1 MKEGH
6 YLCILGVFDEKT
18 NGHLRELD
26 EIMQTADLKT
36 LGSYQDTPWHL
47 SLGVYHDLEPEEL
60 LAWTREVVGEME
72 EITLRFSH
80 IGIFPG
86 VVFIEPSFSWPLRF
100 FFERLHEEY
109 DDLFGSYIAT
119 SRKHGLF
126 TPHVSMIFTY
136 DELVKSVEILYGCF
150 TPFYGKMSE
159 LIIYEYVQKGD
170 KTFPVGPVASIKLKE
185 TPPLGGQHEI
195 KTHGR

>member
-6 YLCILGVFDEKT
+6 YLCILGTFDKET
-18 NGHLRELD
+18 NRHFKELD
-26 EIMQTADLKT
+26 QIMQKAGLRT
-36 LGSYQDTPWHL
+36 LGSFQEDPWHF

-60 LAWTREVVGEME
+60 IAWTREIAGEME
-72 EITLRFSH
+72 EIPLRFNH

-86 VVFIEPSFSWPLRF
+86 VVFIEPSFSWRLRN
-100 FFERLHEEY
+100 FFERLHEKY
-109 DDLFGSYIAT
+109 DDRYGEYIAT

-136 DELVKSVEILYGCF
+136 DELVKAVETLYPAF

-159 LIIYEYVQKGD
+159 LVIYEYVQKGD
-170 KTFPVGPVASIKLKE
+170 KSFPVGEVEIIKLTE
-185 TPPLGGQHEI
+185 TRPIGGNSTE
-195 KTHGR
+195 